1 MHASRPSTAR
11 LGSPFDRRRLLQGA
25 ALGGAGLVL
34 ARAPFAGAQN
44 GGLSGE
50 ITVGYEGSNATVI
63 PFIEATAKA
72 IEEANPDA
80 KINLQPSP
88 GGNFATQVIMQ
99 LNSGRAPDLFLL
111 LGVAMA
117 ELGAADLIAP
127 LESYAANWDGWD
139 QYPQALKD
147 SVSYDGSLLAIPYLM
162 DTHFLYYNKDL
173 IEQAGLPRDWN
184 PKTPDEI
191 LDAALKIKQSN
202 GDVIPYALYA
212 GANGGNGTVV
222 RGFIPLVYAY
232 GGQLKDENGKFIID
246 SCAIRS
252 ALDYYYRAYQTDQTV
267 PQEVMTSPQP
277 AGAMSQA
284 MMDGQ
289 LGILYEGSW
298 TYGSWEES
306 DKQFTD
312 DKIGF
317 VMFPG
322 TGDVKPF
329 AVGGTGNSWFIN
341 NKAENKDLAWEF
353 ITQFNSVAN
362 QVALNTEDPH
372 IPARKDAAADPAFQA
387 TPFLKAMVGSADS
400 LLLTAADRSF
410 LQLVGIIQNAT
421 GLVATGEA
429 TPDEA
434 ATRYAEELT
443 RVLGASN
450 VVSQPCES

>member
-1 MHASRPSTAR
+1 MHASRPSTSR

-25 ALGGAGLVL
+25 ALGGAGLML
-34 ARAPFAGAQN
+34 GRSPFALAQD

-50 ITVGYEGSNATVI
+50 ITIGYEGSNSTVI
-63 PFIEATAKA
+63 PYIEATAKA
-72 IEEANPDA
+72 IEDANPDA
-80 KINLQPSP
+80 KITLQPSP
-88 GGNFATQVIMQ
+88 GGNYATQVILQ

-127 LESYAANWDGWD
+127 LEGYAGDWDGWD
-139 QYPQALKD
+139 QYPQVLKD
-147 SVSYDGSLLAIPYLM
+147 SVSFDGSVWAIPYLM
-162 DTHFLYYNKDL
+162 DTHFLYYNKDIL
-173 IEQAGLPRDWN
+173 EKAGLPRDWN

-191 LDAALKIKQSN
+191 LDAALKIKES
-202 GDVIPYALYA
+202 DDSVIPYALYA

-252 ALDYYYRAYQTDQTV
+252 ALDYYYRAYQTDKTV

-277 AGAMSQA
+277 SSAMRQA
-284 MMDGQ
+284 MLDGE

-298 TYGSWEES
+298 VYGGWEDDDEG
-306 DKQFTD
+306 FTTD
-312 DKIGF
+312 SVGF
-317 VMFPG
+317 NLFPG
-322 TGDVKPF
+322 TGDVAPF
-329 AVGGTGNSWFIN
+329 AVGGTGNSWFVN
-341 NKAENKDLAWEF
+341 SKAENKDLAWEF

-362 QVALNTEDPH
+362 QVALNVEDPH
-372 IPARKDAAADPAFQA
+372 IPARQDAAADPAFQA
-387 TPFLKAMVGSADS
+387 TPFLQAMVGSADS
-400 LLLTAADRSF
+400 LLMTAPDRSF

-443 RVLGASN
+443 RVLGEDN